1 MRNERLHGI
10 LGAAAGSIPT
20 TPSFTAAG
28 MPLFLADNYRQLA
41 ADMCND
47 LIYNIK
53 RLPPGLKYIQLNIVE
68 RINDTPQLFIVLDYD
83 ELRSGIAGTLD
94 LYSFDLAI
102 SAGDPYNKLSFD
114 IEKSGGWVFGKE
126 NTAPYAR
133 LILDTLAA
141 AKKIYHTQSKGKF
154 Y

>member
-1 MRNERLHGI
+1 MRNERLHTI
-10 LGAAAGSIPT
+10 LGTTVDNIPAT
-20 TPSFTAAG
+20 LSFTVAG

-47 LIYNIK
+47 LIYNLK
-53 RLPPGLKYIQLNIVE
+53 RLPPGLKYIQLGIVE
-68 RINDTPQLFIVLDYD
+68 RVNDTPQLFIVLDYD

-94 LYSFDLAI
+94 LYSFEL
-102 SAGDPYNKLSFD
+102 SVRAGDPYNKLMFD
-114 IEKSGGWVFGKE
+114 VEKSGGWVFGKE

-133 LILDTLAA
+133 LILDTLSA